1 MSGPDSSLEGQVAVV
16 TGARRG
22 IGRAIAL
29 AFAQAGA
36 DVAVSDIIAD
46 DGELESVAE
55 QIRKLGRR
63 ALVIQTDVTRKAD
76 VDNLIE
82 RTEKELGPVDIL
94 VNNAGIGS
102 GTLLLD
108 MEEED
113 WHKVLD
119 THLTAA
125 YLCCR
130 AVGKRMVER
139 KKGNIINISSIEG
152 IRTAFPIRQGA
163 NPYPSAKAGII
174 MLTRG
179 LARELAP
186 HNIRVNAIAPGYIKT
201 PLLARGLGPGKIGEE
216 WVKLTPMGRL
226 GEPFELKGLALF
238 LASKASSFMTGTTII
253 IDGGYTCW

>member
-1 MSGPDSSLEGQVAVV
+1 MSGPDFSLEGQVAVV

-186 HNIRVNAIAPGYIKT
+186 HNIRVNAIAPGGVKT
-201 PLLARGLGPGKIGEE
+201 ERLRPAWENPELAQLVNTWI
-216 WVKLTPMGRL
+216 PMGRL
-226 GEPFELKGLALF
+226 AQPEEIAQVAVF
-238 LASKASSFMTGTTII
+238 LASDAASYVTGHTLVA
-253 IDGGYTCW
+253 DGGFTA

>member
-1 MSGPDSSLEGQVAVV
+1 MSALDFSLEGQIAVV
-16 TGARRG
+16 TGARQG
-22 IGRAIAL
+22 IGGAIAL
-29 AFAQAGA
+29 AFAQSGA
-36 DVAVSDIIAD
+36 AVVVSDIEIAD
-46 DGELESVAE
+46 GKLESVAQE
-55 QIRKLGRR
+55 VRNLGRR
-63 ALVIQTDVTRKAD
+63 ARALQTDVTKKSD
-76 VDNLIE
+76 IDNLIE
-82 RTEKELGPVDIL
+82 KTEKELGPIDIL

-108 MEEED
+108 TEEED

-119 THLTAA
+119 THLTSA

-163 NPYPSAKAGII
+163 NPYPSAKAGVI

-186 HNIRVNAIAPGYIKT
+186 HNIRVNAIAPGGVDTEMLRPAMENPELMQWIS
-201 PLLARGLGPGKIGEE
+201 LVI
-216 WVKLTPMGRL
+216 PMGRL
-226 GEPFELKGLALF
+226 ARPEEIAGVAVF
-238 LASKASSFMTGTTII
+238 LASDAASYVTGHTVVA
-253 IDGGYTCW
+253 DGGFTA